1 MMWKCSLALMAGI
14 TLAGFAS
21 AQQAAEQGATQGPAK
36 PQASQAPVRPQA
48 SQAPQAP
55 RTRKVLVK
63 ECVPETYQVKVTTWE
78 SEMVD
83 QTVRVP
89 HKVMVEETRTRPVID
104 TEWVTEMRECR
115 RTVVDCVPTEETRT
129 VYRKVTTCQ
138 PVTTIKRTVVDNGHW
153 ECIEVPTLCHQIKEH
168 FHAKHPCR
176 KGGCDSLMYQP
187 MVDTCWDNG
196 YDLKGGSVKGGSIKG
211 GVKGCEPVCE
221 PVCEKPIPTRTKRVW
236 KSCPQVIETPCTKMQ
251 RVTECVP
258 ETITVCV
265 NKKVYRTEVDQKP
278 VRVCKKTCRMET
290 YTVPVCKTEWT
301 TETRQVCRKV
311 PVVNY
316 ETRTRYVTRCT
327 EQEVAIEDCEASCGL
342 FDGGCDLG
350 CGIGCGKLGRLAGR
364 IKAHKIHSYPVA
376 SSYVPSTKGCDCN

>member
-1 MMWKCSLALMAGI
+1 MIWKCSLAFMAGI

-21 AQQAAEQGATQGPAK
+21 AQQSSKQGAIQGATQAPA
-36 PQASQAPVRPQA
+36 RPQA
-48 SQAPQAP
+48 AQVAQAPQAPQAP
-55 RTRKVLVK
+55 RSRKVIVK
-63 ECVPETYQVKVTTWE
+63 ECVPETYQVKVTTWQ

-89 HKVMVEETRTRPVID
+89 HKVMVDETRTRPVID
-104 TEWVTEMRECR
+104 TEWVTEMRDCR

-138 PVTTIKRTVVDNGHW
+138 PVTTVKRTVVDNGHW
-153 ECIEVPTLCHQIKEH
+153 ECVEVPTLCHQIKEH
-168 FHAKHPCR
+168 FHAKLPCR
-176 KGGCDSLMYQP
+176 KGGCDSLIYQP
-187 MVDTCWDNG
+187 MIDSCFD
-196 YDLKGGSVKGGSIKG
+196 GGMVKGGSIKG
-211 GVKGCEPVCE
+211 GDSIKGGIKGCQPVYE
-221 PVCEKPIPTRTKRVW
+221 APCEKPIPTRTVRQW

-278 VRVCKKTCRMET
+278 VRVCKKSCRMET
-290 YTVPVCKTEWT
+290 YTVQVCKTEWT

-311 PVVNY
+311 PVENY

-327 EQEVAIEDCEASCGL
+327 EQEVAIEDCGSAIDL
-342 FDGGCDLG
+342 CDLG
-350 CGIGCGKLGRLAGR
+350 CNLGCGKLGRLAGR
-364 IKAHKIHSYPVA
+364 IKAHKIHSFPMA
-376 SSYVPSTKGCDCN
+376 SSYMPSTKGCDCN